1 MHTISEKHNGSA
13 NKWPGKLSLY
23 CNFLKNNSTIWDL
36 LSNTPTFKLYSS
48 RCLFYESS
56 LCLCHKLNLSNIDQV
71 SEKYINT
78 NKVKQ
83 MANQK
88 IFDGHL
94 MKLIWCSRCWCIFL
108 QTWSKLKKFDL
119 GQNQSEL

>member
-1 MHTISEKHNGSA
+1 MLTISEKHNGSA

-23 CNFLKNNSTIWDL
+23 CKFLKKNSTIWDL

-48 RCLFYESS
+48 
-56 LCLCHKLNLSNIDQV
+56 LCLCHKLNFSNFDQV
-71 SEKYINT
+71 SEKYINA

-83 MANQK
+83 MSNQK

-94 MKLIWCSRCWCIFL
+94 MKLIWYSRCWCIFL